1 MRILFVIRT
10 LNPAWGGPVQ
20 GFKNLSTQAQ
30 KRGLHVEVACV
41 DDPSSSWLKNWHLPV
56 HAVGK
61 GSLGMFGYSGQL
73 DQWLAANIAAFDAVV
88 VHGIWM
94 YFSYSVWKAAA
105 RRRIPYYLFIHGALD
120 PWFQQYYPHKNIKK
134 KLYWRFFESKVMRDA
149 AAVLFTTEEE
159 KQLAH
164 NAFLPYQCNPVVV
177 GYGIT
182 SPPGTQGGS
191 VDRKAA
197 LQEFS
202 ALHPQLK
209 GRKFCLYLS
218 RIHEKKGIDL
228 LLESYTRLKNE
239 YEDTA
244 LVMAG
249 PGDPATVEK
258 FQTLGRQL
266 GLADRILWTGP
277 LYESAKWAAMRAADM
292 YILPSHQENF
302 GISVVE
308 ALACHTPVL
317 ISNKVNIW
325 REVEGESAGLVEP
338 DTLGGTTNLLRR
350 WAALTKNNQEV
361 MQQRARACYEKYFD
375 IETNSRIFLD
385 LVQNGSAPSRHV
397 SIEAVV

>member
-1 MRILFVIRT
+1 MRVLFVIRT

-20 GFKNLSTQAQ
+20 GFKNLSAQAQ
-30 KRGLHVEVACV
+30 KHGLEVEVVCI
-41 DDPSSSWLKNWHLPV
+41 DDPSSAWLKGWHLPV

-61 GSLGMFGYSGQL
+61 GSLGMYGYSGQL
-73 DQWLAANIAAFDAVV
+73 DQWLAAHIQNFDAVV
-88 VHGIWM
+88 VHSIWM
-94 YFSYSVWKAAA
+94 YFSYAVWKAAT

-120 PWFQQYYPHKNIKK
+120 PWFQQYYPSKNLKK

-159 KQLAH
+159 KELAH
-164 NAFLPYQCNPVVV
+164 NAFLPYQCKPAVV

-182 SPPGTQGGS
+182 SPPGTEGS
-191 VDRKAA
+191 LNRQTA
-197 LQEFS
+197 LREFT
-202 ALHPQLK
+202 ALHPALN

-228 LLESYTRLKNE
+228 LLQSYARLKNE

-258 FQTLGRQL
+258 FQALSQQL
-266 GLADRILWTGP
+266 GLQDRVLWTGP
-277 LYESAKWAAMRAADM
+277 LYEGAKWSAMRAADM

-325 REVEGESAGLVEP
+325 REVERESAGLVEP
-338 DTLGGTTNLLRR
+338 DTLEGTTNLLQR
-350 WAALTKNNQEV
+350 WAALSHKDREAMRAQ
-361 MQQRARACYEKYFD
+361 ARACYEQYFD
-375 IETNSRIFLD
+375 IETNSRIFID
-385 LVQNGSAPSRHV
+385 LIRNDSNTTLVANAQ
-397 SIEAVV
+397 AVV

>member
-20 GFKNLSTQAQ
+20 GFKNLSLQAQ
-30 KRGLHVEVACV
+30 KYGLDVEVACV
-41 DDPSSSWLKNWHLPV
+41 DDPSSPWLKGWHLPV

-61 GSLGMFGYSGQL
+61 GSLGMYGYSAQL
-73 DQWLAANIAAFDAVV
+73 DRWLAANIQKFDAVV
-88 VHGIWM
+88 VHSIWM
-94 YFSYSVWKAAA
+94 YFSYAVWKAAN
-105 RRRIPYYLFIHGALD
+105 RHEIPYYLFIHGALD
-120 PWFQQYYPHKNIKK
+120 PWFQQYYRSKNLKK
-134 KLYWRFFESKVMRDA
+134 KIYWRLFESKVMRDA

-164 NAFLPYQCNPVVV
+164 NAFLPYQCNPAVV

-182 SPPGTQGGS
+182 SPPGTKGA
-191 VDRKAA
+191 VDRRAA
-197 LQEFS
+197 MDEFS
-202 ALHPQLK
+202 AMYPALN

-218 RIHEKKGIDL
+218 RIHEKKGVDL
-228 LLESYTRLKNE
+228 LLKSYAQLKNE

-249 PGDPATVEK
+249 PGEAGTVEK
-258 FQTLGRQL
+258 FQALSDQL
-266 GLADRILWTGP
+266 GLQNRVLWTGP
-277 LYESAKWAAMRAADM
+277 LYESAKWAAMQAADL

-325 REVEGESAGLVEP
+325 REVEQESAGLVEP
-338 DTLGGTTNLLRR
+338 NTLEGTTNLLRR
-350 WAALTKNNQEV
+350 WAGLSQNQRGT
-361 MQQRARACYEKYFD
+361 MRDHARACYEQYFD
-375 IETNSRIFLD
+375 IETNSRIFIELIR
-385 LVQNGSAPSRHV
+385 NGGKTKPYLSA
-397 SIEAVV
+397 EAVV

>member
-1 MRILFVIRT
+1 MRVLFVIRT

-30 KRGLHVEVACV
+30 KHGLEVEVACV
-41 DDPSSSWLKNWHLPV
+41 DDPSSAWLKGWHLPV

-61 GSLGMFGYSGQL
+61 GALGMYGYSGAL
-73 DQWLAANIAAFDAVV
+73 NKWLAANIERFDAVV
-88 VHGIWM
+88 VHSIWM
-94 YFSYSVWKAAA
+94 YFSYAVWKAAT

-120 PWFQQYYPHKNIKK
+120 PWFQQYYPSKNLKK

-159 KQLAH
+159 KELAH
-164 NAFLPYQCNPVVV
+164 NAFLPYQCNPAVV

-182 SPPGTQGGS
+182 SPPGTKGA
-191 VDRKAA
+191 VDRMAA
-197 LQEFS
+197 REEFS
-202 ALHPQLK
+202 SLHPELK

-228 LLESYTRLKNE
+228 LLESYARLKNE

-249 PGDPATVEK
+249 PGDAATVEK
-258 FQTLGRQL
+258 FQALSRQL
-266 GLADRILWTGP
+266 GLAERVLWTGP
-277 LYESAKWAAMRAADM
+277 LYENAKWAVMRAADM

-308 ALACHTPVL
+308 ALACHTPAL

-325 REVEGESAGLVEP
+325 REVERESAGLVEA
-338 DTLGGTTNLLRR
+338 DTLEGTTNLLKR
-350 WAALTKNNQEV
+350 WAALTQHQQEA
-361 MQQRARACYEKYFD
+361 MREQARACYEQYFD
-375 IETNSRIFLD
+375 VETNSRIFID
-385 LVQNGSAPSRHV
+385 LIRNGSSARRDV
-397 SIEAVV
+397 SAEAVV

>member
-10 LNPAWGGPVQ
+10 LNPSWGGPVQ
-20 GFKNLSTQAQ
+20 GFKNLSTQVQ
-30 KRGLHVEVACV
+30 KRGLETEVVCV
-41 DDPSSSWLKNWHLPV
+41 DDPASPWLKNWHLPV

-61 GSLGMFGYSGQL
+61 GSLGTFGYSAQL
-73 DQWLAANIAAFDAVV
+73 DQWLSANIANFDAVV

-94 YFSYSVWKAAA
+94 YFSYSVWKAAV

-120 PWFQQYYPHKNIKK
+120 PWFQQYYPHKNLKK
-134 KLYWRFFESKVMRDA
+134 KIYWRFFESKVMRDA

-164 NAFLPYQCNPVVV
+164 NSFLPYQCNPVVV
-177 GYGIT
+177 GYGIA
-182 SPPGTQGGS
+182 SPPGTSGI
-191 VDRKAA
+191 VNRPAA
-197 LQEFS
+197 RQEFS
-202 ALHPQLK
+202 SLYPALQ

-228 LLESYTRLKNE
+228 LLQSYARLQDE
-239 YEDTA
+239 YRDTA

-249 PGDPATVEK
+249 PGEPAAIEK
-258 FQTLGRQL
+258 FQSLGSKL
-266 GLADRILWTGP
+266 GLQNSVLWIGP
-277 LYESAKWAAMRAADM
+277 LYEDAKWAAMRAAEM

-325 REVEGESAGLVEP
+325 REVEGESAGLVARDDLE
-338 DTLGGTTNLLRR
+338 GTTDLLQR
-350 WAALTKNNQEV
+350 WAALAESERES
-361 MQQRARACYEKYFD
+361 MRRRARACYERYFN

-385 LVQNGSAPSRHV
+385 LIQNRSNTTSYVSA
-397 SIEAVV
+397 EAVV

>member
-20 GFKNLSTQAQ
+20 GFKNLSLQAQ
-30 KRGLHVEVACV
+30 KHGLDVEVVCV
-41 DDPSSSWLKNWHLPV
+41 DDPSSPWLKGWHLPV

-61 GSLGMFGYSGQL
+61 GSLGMYGYSAQL
-73 DQWLAANIAAFDAVV
+73 DRWLAANIQKFDAVV
-88 VHGIWM
+88 VHSIWM
-94 YFSYSVWKAAA
+94 YFSYAAWKAAK
-105 RRRIPYYLFIHGALD
+105 RHQVPYYLFIHGALD
-120 PWFQQYYPHKNIKK
+120 PWFQQYYPSKNLKK
-134 KLYWRFFESKVMRDA
+134 KIYWRLFESKVMRDA

-164 NAFLPYQCNPVVV
+164 NAFLPYQCNPAVV

-182 SPPGTQGGS
+182 SPPGTQGA
-191 VDRKAA
+191 VDRRAA
-197 LQEFS
+197 MHEFS
-202 ALHPQLK
+202 ALYPALN

-228 LLESYTRLKNE
+228 LLESYARLKNE

-258 FQTLGRQL
+258 FQALSNQL
-266 GLADRILWTGP
+266 GLQDRVLWTGP
-277 LYESAKWAAMRAADM
+277 LYDAAKWAAMRAADM

-308 ALACHTPVL
+308 ALACNTPVL

-325 REVEGESAGLVEP
+325 REVEQESAGIVEP
-338 DTLGGTTNLLRR
+338 DTLEGTTRLLKR
-350 WAALTKNNQEV
+350 WAGLAQNQQDT
-361 MQQRARACYEKYFD
+361 MRTHARACYQRYFD
-375 IETNSRIFLD
+375 IETNSRIFIELIR
-385 LVQNGSAPSRHV
+385 NGGKARPNISA
-397 SIEAVV
+397 EAVV

>member
-20 GFKNLSTQAQ
+20 GFKNLSKQAQ
-30 KRGLHVEVACV
+30 KRGLQVEVACV
-41 DDPSSSWLKNWHLPV
+41 DDPSSPWLQNWHLPV

-61 GSLGMFGYSGQL
+61 GALGMYGYSRQL
-73 DQWLAANIAAFDAVV
+73 DQWLADNIQNFDAVV
-88 VHGIWM
+88 VHSIWM
-94 YFSYSVWKAAA
+94 YFSYAVWKAATKH
-105 RRRIPYYLFIHGALD
+105 RIPYYLFIHGALD
-120 PWFQQYYPHKNIKK
+120 PWFQQYYPHKNLKK

-182 SPPGTQGGS
+182 SPPGS
-191 VDRKAA
+191 REAVDRRAA
-197 LQEFS
+197 IERFS
-202 ALHPQLK
+202 NLHPALK
-209 GRKFCLYLS
+209 GRSFCLYLS

-228 LLESYTRLKNE
+228 LLQSYARLKNE
-239 YEDTA
+239 YADTA
-244 LVMAG
+244 LVIAG
-249 PGDPATVEK
+249 PGDAATVEK
-258 FQTLGRQL
+258 FQAQSREL
-266 GLADRILWTGP
+266 GLQDSVLWTGP
-277 LYESAKWAAMRAADM
+277 LYDEAKWAAMRAADM

-308 ALACHTPVL
+308 ALACNTPVL

-325 REVEGESAGLVEP
+325 REVESESAGLVEA
-338 DTLGGTTNLLRR
+338 DTLDGTTSLLRR
-350 WAALTKNNQEV
+350 WAALKTDERAV
-361 MQQRARACYEKYFD
+361 MHHQARACYEKYFD

-385 LVQNGSAPSRHV
+385 LVESGNRTTSYLSA
-397 SIEAVV
+397 EAVV